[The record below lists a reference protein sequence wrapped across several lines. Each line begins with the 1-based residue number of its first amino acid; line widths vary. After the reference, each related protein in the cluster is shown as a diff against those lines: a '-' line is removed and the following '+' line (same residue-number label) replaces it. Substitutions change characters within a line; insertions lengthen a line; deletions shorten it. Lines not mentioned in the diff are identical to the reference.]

1 MVGVGLKGGGAS
13 RELKFHVIL
22 SKQLH
27 KEVGVAASALLGLIR
42 A

>member
-1 MVGVGLKGGGAS
+1 MGVGLKGGCAG
-13 RELKFHVIL
+13 RELEFHVVL

-27 KEVGVAASALLGLIR
+27 KEVGITAPATLSLIW

>member
-1 MVGVGLKGGGAS
+1 MGVRLKGGGAG
-13 RELKFHVIL
+13 RELEFHVVL

-27 KEVGVAASALLGLIR
+27 KEVGVTASASSSLVW